1 MSELVDKLRGE
12 FQDEEYRHA
21 YADECLNTMIA
32 TQIKVLREQRD
43 MTQKSLAM
51 KTGMLQ
57 PRLSVLEDA
66 SYSSWSISSLR
77 RLARAFDLTLKVSF
91 ESFTSFILDFES
103 MGRAALERVSFT
115 DDPLFKST
123 KVTTSHKFRKRQ
135 PSRMELAMCGQMSLF
150 SAQIVTLPAAKPKG
164 IDPDLLPS
172 QFEESQQREEAI
184 NAAVVGGNG

>member
-12 FQDEEYRHA
+12 FQDEEYRHE

-43 MTQKSLAM
+43 MTQKTLA
-51 KTGMLQ
+51 KKADMLQ

-66 SYSSWSISSLR
+66 SYSSWSISTLK

-103 MGRAALERVSFT
+103 MGRDTLERMSFK

-123 KVTTSHKFRKRQ
+123 KVATSARFRKKG
-135 PSRMELAMCGQMSLF
+135 PSNMELAMSGQMSLF
-150 SAQIVTLPAAKPKG
+150 GGQVIAFPQDALRGPDNTRSLNRFKETQKG
-164 IDPDLLPS
+164 
-172 QFEESQQREEAI
+172 EEAI
-184 NAAVVGGNG
+184 NAAVVGSNG

>member
-1 MSELVDKLRGE
+1 
-12 FQDEEYRHA
+12 
-21 YADECLNTMIA
+21 MIA